1 MPAAERLAA
10 RIAEVVVAWVVKQ
23 DVGDHRVPAA
33 EFEDESVEVVQEGH
47 HAFGSDQATSLA
59 VADLSLKH

>member
-10 RIAEVVVAWVVKQ
+10 HIAEVVVAWVVKQ
-23 DVGDHRVPAA
+23 DVGNHRVPAA
-33 EFEDESVEVVQEGH
+33 ELEDESVEVVQEGPR
-47 HAFGSDQATSLA
+47 AFGSGWASSLA